1 MSRSPSYLARTE
13 SNTNVD
19 PEAVQRWIVAFCI
32 IRFDLE
38 QGQLIEECYPPG
50 CLTPEEELDIAF
62 SSFPDS
68 VSQHH
73 NRSSIHDS
81 MFFFRIQRRGS
92 FPVKH
97 ISTSE
102 VVGEEVSSAEKV
114 VSKRLDY
121 SEKGCDPK
129 YLYGYVFNRQRHD
142 ERLKRGG
149 EQKSVVILSHYP
161 YSSLFKPLLQ
171 IMGPLY
177 FDIGRKALD
186 CIAGS
191 MSTWDA
197 PLPGQLMELPIGNVT
212 LKVNLP
218 PAHSLSFDREMLF
231 EESASSMAP
240 LLPTNQSI
248 PHGLFHDSD
257 VFGIFRGLLLQLWL
271 LWELLLVGEPILI
284 ITPTPPQCCEAVA
297 SLVSLAAP
305 LFVSVDFRPYFTIHD
320 PGFAHLNSL
329 REGDSFPPMLLGVT
343 NLFFL
348 KALRNIPHIIS
359 VGSPAP
365 NSSRLAFASRA
376 STGRLSGR
384 PEGFSFPQLNLK
396 KFSPSNLL
404 SAVKSRRDGPLC
416 LMTEH
421 KEGIWSSY
429 MPITKP
435 DTSIL
440 NRLVDAGLSP
450 RVEESMSVVNNEILR
465 RHFLE
470 LTTNF
475 LAPFGPYFRVNTPCV
490 GSSPFVDPP
499 PLPVFDA
506 DEFLGSLSA
515 RGPGKFLSKRMRSN
529 WLDLYRRFMKGHN
542 FKPWFQRKR
551 AVAEQEQCR
560 LWRQARMNADIQE
573 FINKLSELE
582 IVETFNVIE
591 RHLLAEMQAKSE
603 LHTTEKMG
611 CSCAQMLLLC
621 SSSEGSFLVVVS
633 YSLHYAKSVFVTQS
647 HDLPATKDDEPLC
660 GSPCATGKWHETQRV
675 SSAIYLLSQDYDSST
690 NKTYRGN
697 SLFPLVQFSG
707 DKRYVMMPSIQTL
720 PARLCYFLNLAK
732 IAWGLCCWSAATWIR
747 GHLLENIIAEATND
761 EQSENVLDHSEAACH
776 KLKGDLLSVFNVL
789 PQDMQHLLLMNPDRA
804 TLLQ

>member
-1 MSRSPSYLARTE
+1 MYIHVPTQSPQNPFPFSLLGSPTLHPLL
-13 SNTNVD
+13 SLNC
-19 PEAVQRWIVAFCI
+19 IVFSPDLDSSPFGWNSF
-32 IRFDLE
+32 RFDLE

-92 FPVKH
+92 FPAKN

-102 VVGEEVSSAEKV
+102 MVEVDGKEVPSAEKV
-114 VSKRLDY
+114 PKRLDY

-129 YLYGYVFNRQRHD
+129 YLYGFVFNRQRHD

-149 EQKSVVILSHYP
+149 EQKSVVILSNYP

-186 CIAGS
+186 CIAAS

-197 PLPGQLMELPIGNVT
+197 PLPGHLMELPIGNAT

-218 PAHSLSFDREMLF
+218 PAHSLSFDGEVLF

-320 PGFAHLNSL
+320 PHFAHLNSL
-329 REGDSFPPMLLGVT
+329 REGDTFPPMLLGVT

-384 PEGFSFPQLNLK
+384 HDGFSFPQLNLK

-421 KEGIWSSY
+421 KEAIWSSY

-573 FINKLSELE
+573 FINKSSELE
-582 IVETFNVIE
+582 IVETFNAIE
-591 RHLLAEMQAKSE
+591 RHLLAEMQSE
-603 LHTTEKMG
+603 N
-611 CSCAQMLLLC
+611 LLD
-621 SSSEGSFLVVVS
+621 
-633 YSLHYAKSVFVTQS
+633 QS
-647 HDLPATKDDEPLC
+647 
-660 GSPCATGKWHETQRV
+660 
-675 SSAIYLLSQDYDSST
+675 
-690 NKTYRGN
+690 
-697 SLFPLVQFSG
+697 
-707 DKRYVMMPSIQTL
+707 
-720 PARLCYFLNLAK
+720 
-732 IAWGLCCWSAATWIR
+732 
-747 GHLLENIIAEATND
+747 EAT
-761 EQSENVLDHSEAACH
+761 CH

-789 PQDMQHLLLMNPDRA
+789 PKDMQHLLLMNPDRA